1 MGPALRRRLALLA
14 TAAVLAAVAVAT
26 IVAEPFPK
34 GPVLLS
40 ITREHG
46 VDLGDLPA
54 VLALLAA
61 GWLVRHP

>member
-1 MGPALRRRLALLA
+1 M
-14 TAAVLAAVAVAT
+14 LAAVAVAT

-54 VLALLAA
+54 VLALLTA
-61 GWLVRHP
+61 GWLVRRP